1 MSPKRFVWIFV
12 VCGMVALAITASG
25 PLRAATFAIGTPFL
39 PTATVQPTP
48 PAIVTPQGTPIPAAG
63 VVQSFLRP
71 PYDRETLQRAAQV
84 IETRLHTLGVTDPQ
98 VTITRQDHIMVEM
111 PFPVDLDLAI
121 ASFRQQGLIRFLHI
135 SEHTSPSFRA
145 SLVGQMIDPEAYEV
159 FLEGDIFEAA
169 SVQPI
174 AADAWTVTFRL
185 KPDAQAEK
193 MALAEAHPTA
203 LLLVVLDDMVINII
217 GAADQIV
224 SGLSYRD
231 AQLLAAFMQSGPL
244 PLPLEHYAND
254 YPPVTATS
262 PPPSATL
269 AVSPSPTGGET
280 ITIERTPL
288 FTVTPTRPSNPHVM
302 TGPARVAIHTGP
314 GEAYPVYDSFGPHQG
329 TVILALSADGAW
341 YFIDWPLNRGG
352 PGWIWA
358 AGLETT
364 GGLDRLPV
372 NPGPPAYREDARRL
386 AYTSN
391 GVAHV
396 VNLDTGQDIILG
408 GYGGFNANRTAG
420 SPDGQWV
427 ASWHYVRPRW
437 QLSLISTVTWQRTE
451 LGEFWAR
458 FPTLSW
464 SPDSRWLAFGAQPS
478 GRQVA
483 YDATELFLLNVESGE
498 LRRLTFNTYR
508 DDSPSFAPDGERL
521 VFTSAQDGY
530 NRLHILHI
538 PTGERHRLTDQAF
551 GYVPAWSPDGRWI
564 AFASNHEDRHGEIY
578 IIQADGSGLRRV
590 TVNEA
595 DDEHPVWIP

>member
-1 MSPKRFVWIFV
+1 
-12 VCGMVALAITASG
+12 
-25 PLRAATFAIGTPFL
+25 
-39 PTATVQPTP
+39 
-48 PAIVTPQGTPIPAAG
+48 
-63 VVQSFLRP
+63 
-71 PYDRETLQRAAQV
+71 V
-84 IETRLHTLGVTDPQ
+84 IETRLHALGVTDPQ
-98 VTITRQDHIMVEM
+98 VTITGQDHIMVEM
-111 PFPVDLDLAI
+111 VFPVDLELAI
-121 ASFRQQGLIRFLHI
+121 ASFRQPGLIRFLRI

-145 SLVGQMIDPEAYEV
+145 SLIGQTIRTEEYLV

-169 SVQPI
+169 SVQPN
-174 AADAWTVTFRL
+174 ADDRWSVTFRL
-185 KPDAQAEK
+185 KAVAQAY
-193 MALAEAHPTA
+193 AEAHGEA
-203 LLLVVLDDMVINII
+203 LLLVVLDDVVISVIS
-217 GAADQIV
+217 AASQTV

-262 PPPSATL
+262 LPPSTTP

-280 ITIERTPL
+280 ITIEGTPL
-288 FTVTPTRPSNPHVM
+288 FTVTPTRPPNPHVM
-302 TGPARVAIHTGP
+302 TGPARVAIHAGP

-329 TVILALSADGAW
+329 TIILALSADGAW

-352 PGWIWA
+352 PGWIWGT
-358 AGLETT
+358 GLETT
-364 GGLDRLPV
+364 GDLERLPV
-372 NPGPPAYREDARRL
+372 NPGPPAYRENAQRL
-386 AYTSN
+386 AYTSW
-391 GVAHV
+391 GVAHI
-396 VNLDTGQDIILG
+396 VNLITGQDIILG
-408 GYGGFNANRTAG
+408 GYGNLDAPRQAG

-427 ASWHYVRPRW
+427 ASWHYVGPRW
-437 QLSLISTVTWQRTE
+437 QLGMFNTTTGQRTE
-451 LGEFWAR
+451 LGEFWVR

-478 GRQVA
+478 GRQVT

-538 PTGERHRLTDQAF
+538 PTGERYRLTDQAF

-564 AFASNHEDRHGEIY
+564 AFASNHEDHDQEIY
-578 IIQADGSGLRRV
+578 IIQADGTGLRRV